1 MCKDTEEITST
12 NDIFSEKDSNIINR
26 TNSCFSFSNKEEK
39 QNIINKGILYNSVNY
54 FNIPKIVAESPNDPK
69 TININN
75 VNIINFNESSLFNND
90 VNNKLLMNL
99 NLNNELIYNNSINNF
114 NNNMNNSN
122 ININSGQNK
131 LINYYQE
138 NQNNKIPDF
147 NLNNNIIGN
156 NFLQNKNNEDSLN
169 NNIYSLK
176 QVNEEIYNS
185 KENSFINY
193 INGLKIPLIKYLST
207 KKGIYEMENYLN
219 VNRAVNISILL
230 RLLNKEGLSKLMKN
244 IFGNYF
250 IQGIIKN
257 ANYSQIKLILILI
270 SDNFV
275 EISENN
281 SGTYAIQKLLGK
293 INTIELRYLVLKYI
307 ENKELEMAMNN
318 NATYVIQK
326 IIEIIPDTERLNLNN
341 MILNNFLFLSINSE
355 CIFIIER
362 FIDTITIIENK
373 IKIQNLIYLNC
384 LKLCDNPYGNYLIQY
399 ILKIWKNKDIQNII
413 NIIINNANY
422 LIQQKF
428 SSNVIEKSIEIF
440 DNKSRKMMI
449 WKICVE
455 GDILSVIKNQ
465 YGHYVLNKTIKYM
478 DNDIKTE
485 IEKILMNKLPEMTK
499 KERTKSKK
507 FITIMKSN
515 KFEIKHRKNKK

>member
-1 MCKDTEEITST
+1 MCKDAEEITSA
-12 NDIFSEKDSNIINR
+12 NNIFSEKDSNIINR

-99 NLNNELIYNNSINNF
+99 NLNNELIYNNSIN
-114 NNNMNNSN
+114 
-122 ININSGQNK
+122 
-131 LINYYQE
+131 
-138 NQNNKIPDF
+138 